1 MHWKC
6 RMTSLGLMARSNHV
20 TWFRRLYLSRCK
32 DLFAALC
39 MQFSNW
45 ENDLFLQN
53 CLPPLTDLSFKSELF
68 LIAHFEVYLWLECA
82 SYYTCVH
89 WWNLKKRN
97 CYTIILASRM
107 AVSVIS
113 QLGCRVLVFFFVV
126 LGCVNCCLN
135 RSYSSL
141 PLILF
146 YSVRKLMHCK
156 CHITC

>member
-1 MHWKC
+1 MHCKC

-20 TWFRRLYLSRCK
+20 TRFRRLYLSRCK

-39 MQFSNW
+39 MHFSNW
-45 ENDLFLQN
+45 EHDLFLQN

-97 CYTIILASRM
+97 CYTIILASKWL
-107 AVSVIS
+107 S
-113 QLGCRVLVFFFVV
+113 QWYHCWVAGFLSFFVV

-146 YSVRKLMHCK
+146 YSVRKFMHCK